1 MDDQIN
7 TPIFNPFLPS
17 YKQNPYLQFSKI
29 RDAEPMQYSEALQAW
44 VVFDYKFSKEI
55 LLNNKVFSSSV
66 QSASGQIADLVKNQQ
81 MQSPIGFIET
91 VINSDEPTHT
101 RLRSLV
107 HRAFLPKK
115 IELLEEYVEVTVDEI
130 LQNAINNNQIEIMND
145 FAQPVPIKVIAKML
159 GVPGEDYKIFKVWSD
174 NIIQAATNILPNQEI
189 IERGNQSILELID
202 YFNKQIKIR
211 KNGSVTSDILSELIT
226 AEEDGSILSD
236 KELIAFIILL
246 LVAGNET
253 TTNFVG
259 NGIASLISDN
269 NAMDFIMSK
278 ETNMANVI
286 EELFRINSPVIGV
299 ARFASTPHLLHD
311 YKIGK
316 GDAVLIMIGAAN
328 HDPLVFQNPDKII
341 FNRKSNNH
349 LSFGHGI
356 HYCLG
361 ASLARMESTIMLK
374 KILPLIK
381 NSSQKHEIIFDSTF
395 FLRWPKK
402 IDIAI

>member
-1 MDDQIN
+1 MNGLSN
-7 TPIFNPFLPS
+7 TPMFNPFLPS
-17 YKQNPYLQFSKI
+17 YKQNPYMQFSKI
-29 RDAEPMQYSEALQAW
+29 RDIAPIQYSEALQSW
-44 VVFDYKFSKEI
+44 VVFNYKYSKEI
-55 LLNNKVFSSSV
+55 LLDNKVFSSSI
-66 QSASGQIADLVKNQQ
+66 QSASGQIADLVKSQQ
-81 MQSPIGFIET
+81 MQSPIGFVET

-115 IELLEEYVEVTVDEI
+115 IELLKEYVESIVDEI
-130 LQNAINNNQIEIMND
+130 LQEAINNKQIEIMND

-159 GVPGEDYKIFKVWSD
+159 GVPGSDYKIFKDWSD

-189 IERGNQSILELID
+189 IERGNQSIKELIE

-211 KNGSVTSDILSELIT
+211 KNGMITTDILSELIV

-253 TTNFVG
+253 TTNFIG
-259 NGIASLISDN
+259 NGIASLLNDDKAIDAILNDKTNTSD
-269 NAMDFIMSK
+269 
-278 ETNMANVI
+278 VI

-299 ARFASTPHLLHD
+299 ARFANRKYLMNEYEIS
-311 YKIGK
+311 K
-316 GDAVLIMIGAAN
+316 GDAVLIMIGSAN
-328 HDPLVFQNPDKII
+328 HDPVVFQNPNEII
-341 FNRKSNNH
+341 FNREFNSH

-361 ASLARMESTIMLK
+361 ASLARMESAVMLK

-381 NSSQKHEIIFDSTF
+381 KSSQTNEIVFDSTF

-402 IDIAI
+402 IDIRI

>member
-1 MDDQIN
+1 MNGLSN
-7 TPIFNPFLPS
+7 TPMFNPFLPS
-17 YKQNPYLQFSKI
+17 YKQNPYMQFSKI
-29 RDAEPMQYSEALQAW
+29 RDIAPIQYSEALQSW
-44 VVFDYKFSKEI
+44 VVFNYKYSKEI
-55 LLNNKVFSSSV
+55 LLDNKVFSSSI
-66 QSASGQIADLVKNQQ
+66 QSASGQIADLVKSQQ
-81 MQSPIGFIET
+81 MQSPIGFVET

-115 IELLEEYVEVTVDEI
+115 IELLKEYVESIVDEI
-130 LQNAINNNQIEIMND
+130 LQEAINNKQIEIMND

-159 GVPGEDYKIFKVWSD
+159 GVPGSDYKIFKDWSD

-189 IERGNQSILELID
+189 IERGNQSIKELIE

-211 KNGSVTSDILSELIT
+211 KNGMITTDILSELIV

-253 TTNFVG
+253 TTNFIG
-259 NGIASLISDN
+259 NGIASLLNDDKAIDAILNGNTNTSD
-269 NAMDFIMSK
+269 
-278 ETNMANVI
+278 VI

-299 ARFASTPHLLHD
+299 ARFANRKYLMNEYEIS
-311 YKIGK
+311 K
-316 GDAVLIMIGAAN
+316 GDAVLIMIGSAN
-328 HDPLVFQNPDKII
+328 HDPVVFQNPNEII
-341 FNRKSNNH
+341 FNREFNNH

-361 ASLARMESTIMLK
+361 ASLARMESAVMLK

-381 NSSQKHEIIFDSTF
+381 KSSQTNEIVFDSTF

-402 IDIAI
+402 IDIRI

>member
-1 MDDQIN
+1 MNELSD

-17 YKQNPYLQFSKI
+17 YKQNPYTQFSKI
-29 RDAEPMQYSEALQAW
+29 RDIAPIQYSEALQAW
-44 VVFDYKFSKEI
+44 IVFNYKYSKEI
-55 LLNNKVFSSSV
+55 LLDNKVFSSSI
-66 QSASGQIADLVKNQQ
+66 QSASGQIADLVKSQQ
-81 MQSPIGFIET
+81 MQSPIGFVET

-115 IELLEEYVEVTVDEI
+115 IELLKEYVESIVDEI
-130 LQNAINNNQIEIMND
+130 LEQAIHNKQIEIMDD

-189 IERGNQSILELID
+189 IERGNESIKELIE

-211 KNGSVTSDILSELIT
+211 KNGTETSDILSELIV

-253 TTNFVG
+253 TTNFIG
-259 NGIASLISDN
+259 NGIASLLNDSK
-269 NAMDFIMSK
+269 AMDAILNDNINPSDI
-278 ETNMANVI
+278 I

-299 ARFASTPHLLHD
+299 ARFANQKHLMNE
-311 YKIGK
+311 YEISK
-316 GDAVLIMIGAAN
+316 GDAVLIMIGSAN
-328 HDPLVFQNPDKII
+328 HDPLVFQNPDEII
-341 FNRKSNNH
+341 FNREFNSH

-361 ASLARMESTIMLK
+361 ASLARMESTVMLK

-381 NSSQKHEIIFDSTF
+381 KSSQTNEITFDSTF

-402 IDIAI
+402 IDIRI

>member
-1 MDDQIN
+1 MNELSD

-17 YKQNPYLQFSKI
+17 YKQNPYTQFSKI
-29 RDAEPMQYSEALQAW
+29 RDIAPIQYSEALQAW
-44 VVFDYKFSKEI
+44 VVFNYKYSKEI
-55 LLNNKVFSSSV
+55 LLDNKVFSSSI
-66 QSASGQIADLVKNQQ
+66 QSASGQIADLVKGQQ
-81 MQSPIGFIET
+81 MQSPIGFVET

-115 IELLEEYVEVTVDEI
+115 IELLKEYVEFIVDEI
-130 LQNAINNNQIEIMND
+130 LDQAIHNKQIEIMDD

-159 GVPGEDYKIFKVWSD
+159 GVPGEDYKIFKEWSD

-189 IERGNQSILELID
+189 IERGNESIKELIE

-211 KNGSVTSDILSELIT
+211 KNGTETSDILSELIV

-253 TTNFVG
+253 TTNFIG
-259 NGIASLISDN
+259 NGIASLLNDSK
-269 NAMDFIMSK
+269 AMDAILNDNINPSDI
-278 ETNMANVI
+278 I

-299 ARFASTPHLLHD
+299 ARFANQQYLMNEYEIS
-311 YKIGK
+311 K
-316 GDAVLIMIGAAN
+316 GDAVLIMIGPAN
-328 HDPLVFQNPDKII
+328 HDPVVFQNPDDII
-341 FNRKSNNH
+341 FNREFNNH

-361 ASLARMESTIMLK
+361 ASLARMESTVMLK

-381 NSSQKHEIIFDSTF
+381 KRSQTNEITFDSTF

-402 IDIAI
+402 IDIRI